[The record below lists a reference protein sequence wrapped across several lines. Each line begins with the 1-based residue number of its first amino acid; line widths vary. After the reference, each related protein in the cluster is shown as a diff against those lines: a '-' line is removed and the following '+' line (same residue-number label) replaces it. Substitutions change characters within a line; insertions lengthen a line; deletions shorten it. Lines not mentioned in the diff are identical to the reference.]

1 MSTPDDIRQQ
11 LEHFRSQFEKLRVET
26 HKMIVGYED
35 TVENVLI
42 CLLSRSNALLEG
54 VPGLG
59 KTMLVRVL
67 SQILQLGFVRVQFT
81 PDLMPADIV
90 GTNIVVEDDGGQR
103 HMEFRRG
110 PIFTNL
116 MLADEINRATPKT
129 QSALL
134 EAMEEHEITVGGVT
148 HILDEPFFV
157 LATQNPVEQIG
168 TYPLPKAALDKFM
181 FKLIVHYPGA
191 DELMEISRRTT
202 AVETPTLEQVM
213 TREEILELQR
223 LVRDVPVAPHVE
235 RYAVRLVLATDPDSE
250 FATDLVNDYVKQG
263 SSPRGLQALIL
274 GGKIRALLN
283 GRFNLACEDI
293 RSVAIPSLRH
303 RLTFSFEGQSAG
315 ISTDKVVEQIL
326 EQTEEFVD
334 EPALTAS

>member
-1 MSTPDDIRQQ
+1 MATPDEIREQVD
-11 LEHFRSQFEKLRVET
+11 HFRKQFDKLRDET

-35 TVENVLI
+35 IVENVLI
-42 CLLSRSNALLEG
+42 CLLSRGNALLEG

-67 SQILQLGFVRVQFT
+67 SQIMRLNFVRVQFT

-90 GTNIVVEDDGGQR
+90 GTNMVVEDEGGRR
-103 HMEFRRG
+103 HMEFRSG

-134 EAMEEHEITVGGVT
+134 EAMEEHEVTVGGVT

-181 FKLIVHYPGA
+181 FKLIVDYPDG

-202 AVETPTLEQVM
+202 AVDLPKLEQVM
-213 TREEILELQR
+213 SREEILDLQR

-235 RYAVRLVLATDPDSE
+235 RYAVRLVLATDPESE
-250 FATDLVNDYVKQG
+250 FATGMVKQYVKQG

-274 GGKIRALLN
+274 GGKIKALLQ
-283 GRFNLACEDI
+283 GRFNLSCEDVQA
-293 RSVAIPSLRH
+293 VAIAALRH
-303 RLTFSFEGQSAG
+303 RMNFTFEGQSAG
-315 ISTDKVVEQIL
+315 FGPDQVVEEIL
-326 EQTEEFVD
+326 KETEEFIE
-334 EPALTAS
+334 EPALQA